1 MSPVFAD
8 LPLARRIDGAEASL
22 SLDIATAVIRKGT
35 VPGAFAHA
43 FGGGAA
49 VFTGTNS
56 PITKVIGVGFDG
68 PPADTD
74 LSSLEQQYFSRNC
87 AVRAEVASLAD
98 PAVVRLLTSRGY
110 VLQGFE
116 NVLGRRLDAPLADR
130 PAAPDGLAVGVSD
143 DDVAWMQVVMDGFG
157 TPDTGV
163 VSAPGESFE
172 RAHLERIFG
181 DMAYASGFRRYLARM
196 NGEPAAGGN
205 LRLADRV
212 AQLCGSATLP
222 RFRRRGIQTAMLFTR
237 LEDAAAATC
246 DIAVVTTEPGS
257 KSQQNVQR
265 AGFDLLYTRA
275 VLVKSPPA

>member
-22 SLDIATAVIRKGT
+22 SMDIATAVIRRGF
-35 VPGAFAHA
+35 VPGAFAQP
-43 FGGGAA
+43 FDGGAA
-49 VFTGTNS
+49 VFTGKDS
-56 PITKVIGVGFDG
+56 PITKVIGIGFDG
-68 PPADTD
+68 LPDDTD
-74 LSSLEQQYFSRNC
+74 LSTLEQQYFAHHC
-87 AVRAEVASLAD
+87 PVRAEVASLAD

-130 PAAPDGLAVGVSD
+130 PSAPEGLVVSVSD
-143 DDVAWMQVVMDGFG
+143 DDAAWMNVVMDGFG
-157 TPDTGV
+157 APDTGV

-172 RAHLERIFG
+172 RAHMERIFD
-181 DMAYASGFRRYLARM
+181 DMACASGFHRYLARV
-196 NGEPAAGGN
+196 NGEPAAGSN

-212 AQLCGSATLP
+212 AQLCGAATLP
-222 RFRRRGIQTAMLFTR
+222 RFRRQGIQTAMLFTR
-237 LEDAAAATC
+237 LSDAAAAGC

-275 VLVKSPPA
+275 VLVKAPPV